1 MKKAMIF
8 TAACLVAGV
17 AGQAVSLPM
26 AAQDALDI
34 YNDAAASAENP
45 YSQLDLPAG
54 VTSLRLVNRDKRGQ
68 IYVEVRQSADKQIH
82 LYTYE
87 NRLTGSYDAQ
97 VSTEGQSAQI
107 DLTEKELE
115 RQLVTLS
122 RAGLVELLRSEMEF
136 DGSLIL
142 EVPTDVTITN
152 SGTDGVHFG
161 VTSTMVLSLMEKY
174 GYITVEFV
182 NADQIRDYGF
192 VPSENETWKQ
202 RYEEAQGELLDL
214 QNTVGNLQE
223 ENDALQ
229 DALESHYGEWDSY
242 WGENPTEDWS
252 ERSETSTEEASEEA
266 SDAETTTEESAR
278 LVTPAEVLQLEE
290 VKLKRKDEFRTY
302 QREESVSDY
311 LKALQNLDGMIFDA
325 RKNQVIYAGRE
336 DLLPLMEEVAAQ
348 VTSYDS
354 VEALVLDAQRNY
366 NRGDISQEQYNGI
379 INAYEE
385 TIRSQETALIEM
397 KAQLS
402 DAGYYWDSAVVS
414 SAAAN

>member
-17 AGQAVSLPM
+17 AGLAVSLPM
-26 AAQDALDI
+26 AAQNALDI

-68 IYVEVRQSADKQIH
+68 IYVEVRQSADNLIH

-115 RQLVTLS
+115 RQLITLS

-142 EVPTDVTITN
+142 EVPTNITIT
-152 SGTDGVHFG
+152 SSEADGVYFG
-161 VTSTMVLSLMEKY
+161 VM
-174 GYITVEFV
+174 GGVEFV
-182 NADQIRDYGF
+182 NADIIRDYGY
-192 VPSENETWKQ
+192 VPSDNETWKQ
-202 RYEEAQGELLDL
+202 RYEEAQGNLLDL
-214 QNTVGNLQE
+214 QDIVGNLQE
-223 ENDALQ
+223 ENTALQ
-229 DALESHYGEWDSY
+229 NTLEQYYDSWDSY

-252 ERSETSTEEASEEA
+252 ENPEITTEEAIDESGEG
-266 SDAETTTEESAR
+266 ETTTTVEESPE

-290 VKLKRKDEFRTY
+290 VKLKRKEEFRTY

>member
-17 AGQAVSLPM
+17 AGLAVSLPM

-68 IYVEVRQSADKQIH
+68 IYVEVRQSADNQIH

-115 RQLVTLS
+115 RQLITLS

-161 VTSTMVLSLMEKY
+161 VM
-174 GYITVEFV
+174 GGVEFV
-182 NADQIRDYGF
+182 NADIIRDYGY
-192 VPSENETWKQ
+192 VPSDNETWKQ
-202 RYEEAQGELLDL
+202 RYEEAQGNLLDL
-214 QNTVGNLQE
+214 QDNVGNLQE
-223 ENDALQ
+223 ENTALQ
-229 DALESHYGEWDSY
+229 NTLEQCYDSWDSY

-252 ERSETSTEEASEEA
+252 ENPEITTEEAIDESGEG
-266 SDAETTTEESAR
+266 ETTTTVEESPE

-290 VKLKRKDEFRTY
+290 VKLKRKEEFRTY

>member
-1 MKKAMIF
+1 
-8 TAACLVAGV
+8 
-17 AGQAVSLPM
+17 
-26 AAQDALDI
+26 
-34 YNDAAASAENP
+34 
-45 YSQLDLPAG
+45 
-54 VTSLRLVNRDKRGQ
+54 
-68 IYVEVRQSADKQIH
+68 
-82 LYTYE
+82 
-87 NRLTGSYDAQ
+87 
-97 VSTEGQSAQI
+97 
-107 DLTEKELE
+107 
-115 RQLVTLS
+115 
-122 RAGLVELLRSEMEF
+122 MEF

-161 VTSTMVLSLMEKY
+161 VM
-174 GYITVEFV
+174 GGVEFV
-182 NADQIRDYGF
+182 NADIIRDYGY
-192 VPSENETWKQ
+192 VPSDNETWKQ
-202 RYEEAQGELLDL
+202 RYEEAQGNLLDL
-214 QNTVGNLQE
+214 QDIVGNLQE
-223 ENDALQ
+223 ENTALQ
-229 DALESHYGEWDSY
+229 NTLDRYYDSWDSY

-252 ERSETSTEEASEEA
+252 ERSETTTEEASEEA

>member
-17 AGQAVSLPM
+17 AGLAVSLPM
-26 AAQDALDI
+26 AAQAALDI

-68 IYVEVRQSADKQIH
+68 IYVEVRQSADNQIH

-142 EVPTDVTITN
+142 EVPTDVTIT
-152 SGTDGVHFG
+152 SSEADGVYFG
-161 VTSTMVLSLMEKY
+161 VM
-174 GYITVEFV
+174 GGVEFV
-182 NADQIRDYGF
+182 NADIIRDYGY
-192 VPSENETWKQ
+192 VPSDNETWKQ
-202 RYEEAQGELLDL
+202 RYEEAQGNLLDL
-214 QNTVGNLQE
+214 QDNVGNLQE
-223 ENDALQ
+223 ENTALQ
-229 DALESHYGEWDSY
+229 NTLEQYYDSWDSY

-252 ERSETSTEEASEEA
+252 ENPEITTEEAIDESGEG
-266 SDAETTTEESAR
+266 ETTTTVEESPE

-325 RKNQVIYAGRE
+325 RKNQVIYTGRE

>member
-17 AGQAVSLPM
+17 AGLAVSLPM
-26 AAQDALDI
+26 AAQDALDV

-45 YSQLDLPAG
+45 YSQLDLPEG

-68 IYVEVRQSADKQIH
+68 IYVEVRQSADNLIH

-115 RQLVTLS
+115 RQLITLS

-142 EVPTDVTITN
+142 EVPTNITIT
-152 SGTDGVHFG
+152 SSEADGVYFG
-161 VTSTMVLSLMEKY
+161 VM
-174 GYITVEFV
+174 GGVEFV
-182 NADQIRDYGF
+182 NADIIRDYGY
-192 VPSENETWKQ
+192 VPSDNETWKQ
-202 RYEEAQGELLDL
+202 RYEEAQGNLLDL
-214 QNTVGNLQE
+214 QDNVGNLQE
-223 ENDALQ
+223 ENTALQ
-229 DALESHYGEWDSY
+229 NTLEQYYDSWDSY

-252 ERSETSTEEASEEA
+252 ENPEITTEEAIDESGEG
-266 SDAETTTEESAR
+266 ETTTTVEESPE

>member
-17 AGQAVSLPM
+17 AGLAVSLPM

-34 YNDAAASAENP
+34 YNDAAASTENP

-68 IYVEVRQSADKQIH
+68 IYVEVRQSADNQIH

-115 RQLVTLS
+115 RQLITLS

-161 VTSTMVLSLMEKY
+161 VM
-174 GYITVEFV
+174 GGVEFV

-202 RYEEAQGELLDL
+202 RYEEAQGNLLDL
-214 QNTVGNLQE
+214 QDIVGNLQE
-223 ENDALQ
+223 ENTALQ
-229 DALESHYGEWDSY
+229 NTLEQYYDSWDSY

-366 NRGDISQEQYNGI
+366 NRDDISQEQYNGI

>member
-17 AGQAVSLPM
+17 AGLAVSLPM

-54 VTSLRLVNRDKRGQ
+54 VTSLRLVNRDKQGQ
-68 IYVEVRQSADKQIH
+68 IYVEVRQSADNQIH

-115 RQLVTLS
+115 RQLITLS

-142 EVPTDVTITN
+142 EVPTNITIT
-152 SGTDGVHFG
+152 SSEADGVYFG
-161 VTSTMVLSLMEKY
+161 VM
-174 GYITVEFV
+174 GGVEFV
-182 NADQIRDYGF
+182 NADIIRDYGY
-192 VPSENETWKQ
+192 VPSDNETWKQ
-202 RYEEAQGELLDL
+202 RYEEAQGNLLDL
-214 QNTVGNLQE
+214 QDIVGNLQE
-223 ENDALQ
+223 ENTALQ
-229 DALESHYGEWDSY
+229 NTLEQYYDSWDSY

-252 ERSETSTEEASEEA
+252 ENPEITTEEAIDESGEG
-266 SDAETTTEESAR
+266 ETTTTVEESPE

>member
-17 AGQAVSLPM
+17 AGLAVSLPM

-68 IYVEVRQSADKQIH
+68 IYVEVRQSADNQIH

-115 RQLVTLS
+115 RQLITLS

-142 EVPTDVTITN
+142 EVPTNITIT
-152 SGTDGVHFG
+152 SSEADGVYFG
-161 VTSTMVLSLMEKY
+161 VM
-174 GYITVEFV
+174 GGVEFV
-182 NADQIRDYGF
+182 NADIIRDYGY
-192 VPSENETWKQ
+192 VPSDNETWKQ
-202 RYEEAQGELLDL
+202 RYEEAQGNLLDL
-214 QNTVGNLQE
+214 QDIVGNLQE
-223 ENDALQ
+223 ENTALQ
-229 DALESHYGEWDSY
+229 NTLERYYDSWDSY

-252 ERSETSTEEASEEA
+252 ERSETS
-266 SDAETTTEESAR
+266 TEESAR

-325 RKNQVIYAGRE
+325 RKNQVIYAGRD

>member
-17 AGQAVSLPM
+17 AGLAVSLPM

-68 IYVEVRQSADKQIH
+68 IYVEVRQSADNLIH

-115 RQLVTLS
+115 RQLITLS

-142 EVPTDVTITN
+142 EVPTNITIT
-152 SGTDGVHFG
+152 SSEADGVYFG
-161 VTSTMVLSLMEKY
+161 VM
-174 GYITVEFV
+174 GGVEFV
-182 NADQIRDYGF
+182 NADIIRDYGY
-192 VPSENETWKQ
+192 VPSDNETWKQ
-202 RYEEAQGELLDL
+202 RYEEAQGNLLDL
-214 QNTVGNLQE
+214 QDIVGNLQE
-223 ENDALQ
+223 ESTALQ
-229 DALESHYGEWDSY
+229 NTLEQYYDSWDSY

-252 ERSETSTEEASEEA
+252 ENPEITTEEAIDESGEG
-266 SDAETTTEESAR
+266 ETTTTVEESPE

-290 VKLKRKDEFRTY
+290 VKLKCKDEFRTY

>member
-1 MKKAMIF
+1 M
-8 TAACLVAGV
+8 
-17 AGQAVSLPM
+17 
-26 AAQDALDI
+26 DR
-34 YNDAAASAENP
+34 Y
-45 YSQLDLPAG
+45 
-54 VTSLRLVNRDKRGQ
+54 
-68 IYVEVRQSADKQIH
+68 
-82 LYTYE
+82 
-87 NRLTGSYDAQ
+87 YD
-97 VSTEGQSAQI
+97 S
-107 DLTEKELE
+107 
-115 RQLVTLS
+115 
-122 RAGLVELLRSEMEF
+122 
-136 DGSLIL
+136 
-142 EVPTDVTITN
+142 
-152 SGTDGVHFG
+152 
-161 VTSTMVLSLMEKY
+161 
-174 GYITVEFV
+174 
-182 NADQIRDYGF
+182 
-192 VPSENETWKQ
+192 
-202 RYEEAQGELLDL
+202 
-214 QNTVGNLQE
+214 
-223 ENDALQ
+223 
-229 DALESHYGEWDSY
+229 WDSY

-252 ERSETSTEEASEEA
+252 ENPEITTEEAIDESGEG
-266 SDAETTTEESAR
+266 ETTTTVEESPE

-290 VKLKRKDEFRTY
+290 VKLKRKEEFRTY

>member
-17 AGQAVSLPM
+17 AGLAVSLPM

-68 IYVEVRQSADKQIH
+68 IYVEVRQSADNLIH

-115 RQLVTLS
+115 RQLITLS

-142 EVPTDVTITN
+142 EVPTNITIT
-152 SGTDGVHFG
+152 SSEADGVYFG
-161 VTSTMVLSLMEKY
+161 VM
-174 GYITVEFV
+174 GGVEFV
-182 NADQIRDYGF
+182 NADIIRDYGY
-192 VPSENETWKQ
+192 VPSDNETWKQ
-202 RYEEAQGELLDL
+202 RYEEAQGNLLDL
-214 QNTVGNLQE
+214 QDIVGNLQE
-223 ENDALQ
+223 ENTALQ
-229 DALESHYGEWDSY
+229 NTLEQYYDSWDSY

-252 ERSETSTEEASEEA
+252 ENPEITTEEA
-266 SDAETTTEESAR
+266 
-278 LVTPAEVLQLEE
+278 
-290 VKLKRKDEFRTY
+290 
-302 QREESVSDY
+302 
-311 LKALQNLDGMIFDA
+311 N
-325 RKNQVIYAGRE
+325 
-336 DLLPLMEEVAAQ
+336 
-348 VTSYDS
+348 
-354 VEALVLDAQRNY
+354 
-366 NRGDISQEQYNGI
+366 
-379 INAYEE
+379 
-385 TIRSQETALIEM
+385 
-397 KAQLS
+397 
-402 DAGYYWDSAVVS
+402 
-414 SAAAN
+414 

>member
-17 AGQAVSLPM
+17 AGLAVSLPM
-26 AAQDALDI
+26 AAKDALDI

-68 IYVEVRQSADKQIH
+68 IYVEVRQSADNLIH

-115 RQLVTLS
+115 RQLITLS

-142 EVPTDVTITN
+142 EVPTNITIT
-152 SGTDGVHFG
+152 SSEADGVYFG
-161 VTSTMVLSLMEKY
+161 VM
-174 GYITVEFV
+174 GGVEFV
-182 NADQIRDYGF
+182 NADIIRDYGY
-192 VPSENETWKQ
+192 VPSDNETWKQ
-202 RYEEAQGELLDL
+202 RYEEAQGNLLDL
-214 QNTVGNLQE
+214 QDIVGNLQE
-223 ENDALQ
+223 ENTALQ
-229 DALESHYGEWDSY
+229 NTLEQYYDSWDSY

-252 ERSETSTEEASEEA
+252 ENPEITTEEAIDESGEG
-266 SDAETTTEESAR
+266 ETTTTVEESPE

>member
-1 MKKAMIF
+1 MG
-8 TAACLVAGV
+8 LLLGRE
-17 AGQAVSLPM
+17 PH
-26 AAQDALDI
+26 
-34 YNDAAASAENP
+34 
-45 YSQLDLPAG
+45 
-54 VTSLRLVNRDKRGQ
+54 RG
-68 IYVEVRQSADKQIH
+68 
-82 LYTYE
+82 
-87 NRLTGSYDAQ
+87 
-97 VSTEGQSAQI
+97 
-107 DLTEKELE
+107 
-115 RQLVTLS
+115 
-122 RAGLVELLRSEMEF
+122 
-136 DGSLIL
+136 
-142 EVPTDVTITN
+142 
-152 SGTDGVHFG
+152 
-161 VTSTMVLSLMEKY
+161 
-174 GYITVEFV
+174 
-182 NADQIRDYGF
+182 
-192 VPSENETWKQ
+192 
-202 RYEEAQGELLDL
+202 
-214 QNTVGNLQE
+214 
-223 ENDALQ
+223 
-229 DALESHYGEWDSY
+229 
-242 WGENPTEDWS
+242 
-252 ERSETSTEEASEEA
+252 ERSETTTEEASEEA

-325 RKNQVIYAGRE
+325 RKNQVIYAGRD

>member
-17 AGQAVSLPM
+17 AGLAVSLPM

-54 VTSLRLVNRDKRGQ
+54 VTSLRLVNRDKQGQ
-68 IYVEVRQSADKQIH
+68 IYVEVRQSADNLIH

-115 RQLVTLS
+115 RQLITLS

-142 EVPTDVTITN
+142 EVPTNITIT
-152 SGTDGVHFG
+152 SSEADGVYFG
-161 VTSTMVLSLMEKY
+161 VM
-174 GYITVEFV
+174 GGVEFV
-182 NADQIRDYGF
+182 NADIIRDYGY
-192 VPSENETWKQ
+192 VPSDNETWKQ
-202 RYEEAQGELLDL
+202 RYEEAQGNLLDL
-214 QNTVGNLQE
+214 QDIVGNLQE
-223 ENDALQ
+223 ENTALQ
-229 DALESHYGEWDSY
+229 NALEQYYDSWDSY

-252 ERSETSTEEASEEA
+252 ENPEITTEEAIDESGEG
-266 SDAETTTEESAR
+266 ETTTTVEESPE

-290 VKLKRKDEFRTY
+290 VKLKRKEEFRTY

>member
-17 AGQAVSLPM
+17 AGLAVSLPM

-34 YNDAAASAENP
+34 YNDAATSAENP

-68 IYVEVRQSADKQIH
+68 IYVEVRQSADNQIH

-97 VSTEGQSAQI
+97 VRTEGQSAQI

-142 EVPTDVTITN
+142 EVPTNITIT
-152 SGTDGVHFG
+152 SSEADGVYFG
-161 VTSTMVLSLMEKY
+161 VM
-174 GYITVEFV
+174 GGVEFV
-182 NADQIRDYGF
+182 NADIIRDYGY
-192 VPSENETWKQ
+192 VPSDNETWKQ
-202 RYEEAQGELLDL
+202 RYEEAQGNLLDL
-214 QNTVGNLQE
+214 QDIVGNLQE
-223 ENDALQ
+223 ENTALQ
-229 DALESHYGEWDSY
+229 NTLEQYYDSWDSY

-252 ERSETSTEEASEEA
+252 ENPEITTEEAIDESGEG
-266 SDAETTTEESAR
+266 ETTTTVEESPE

-290 VKLKRKDEFRTY
+290 VKLKRKDEFCTY

>member
-17 AGQAVSLPM
+17 AGLAVSLPM

-68 IYVEVRQSADKQIH
+68 IYVEVRQSADNQIH

-115 RQLVTLS
+115 RQLITLS

-142 EVPTDVTITN
+142 EVPTNITIT
-152 SGTDGVHFG
+152 SSEADGVYFG
-161 VTSTMVLSLMEKY
+161 VM
-174 GYITVEFV
+174 GGVEFV
-182 NADQIRDYGF
+182 NADIIRDYGY
-192 VPSENETWKQ
+192 VPSDNETWKQ
-202 RYEEAQGELLDL
+202 RYEEAQGNLLDL
-214 QNTVGNLQE
+214 QDIVGNLQE
-223 ENDALQ
+223 ENTALQ
-229 DALESHYGEWDSY
+229 NTLEQYYDSWDSY

-252 ERSETSTEEASEEA
+252 ENPEITTEEAIDESGEG
-266 SDAETTTEESAR
+266 ETTTTVEESPE

-290 VKLKRKDEFRTY
+290 VKLKRKDEFCTY

-385 TIRSQETALIEM
+385 TIGSQETALIEM

>member
-17 AGQAVSLPM
+17 AGLAVSLPM

-68 IYVEVRQSADKQIH
+68 IYVEVRH
-82 LYTYE
+82 YE

-115 RQLVTLS
+115 RQLITLS

-136 DGSLIL
+136 EGSLIL
-142 EVPTDVTITN
+142 EVPTNITIT
-152 SGTDGVHFG
+152 SSEADGVYFG
-161 VTSTMVLSLMEKY
+161 VM
-174 GYITVEFV
+174 GGVEFV
-182 NADQIRDYGF
+182 NADIIRDYGY
-192 VPSENETWKQ
+192 VPSDNETWKQ
-202 RYEEAQGELLDL
+202 RYEEAQGNLLDL
-214 QNTVGNLQE
+214 QDIVGNLQE
-223 ENDALQ
+223 ENTALQ
-229 DALESHYGEWDSY
+229 NTLEQYYDSWDSY

-252 ERSETSTEEASEEA
+252 ENPEITTEEAIDESGEG
-266 SDAETTTEESAR
+266 ETTTTVEESPE

-311 LKALQNLDGMIFDA
+311 LKALQN
-325 RKNQVIYAGRE
+325 
-336 DLLPLMEEVAAQ
+336 AQ